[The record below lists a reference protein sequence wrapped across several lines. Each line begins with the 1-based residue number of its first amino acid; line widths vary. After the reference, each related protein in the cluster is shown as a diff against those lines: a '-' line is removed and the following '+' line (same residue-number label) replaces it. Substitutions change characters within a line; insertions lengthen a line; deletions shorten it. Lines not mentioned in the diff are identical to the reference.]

1 MNVEYRTQKDLPC
14 DKLYQ
19 LFLAVGWASKDVTTQ
34 EMIDNFNISRLY
46 SNTESANTQIQ
57 VVELPNTQLAE
68 KAKFSVIG
76 LIEIPS
82 ISILYPILSEMQ
94 DEFLKIA
101 PCRFY
106 GPNPNEIRKSLY
118 CWS

>member
-1 MNVEYRTQKDLPC
+1 MQFFFSS
-14 DKLYQ
+14 
-19 LFLAVGWASKDVTTQ
+19 FLATICLAFYVYFYFSSNKEELLSQ
-34 EMIDNFNISRLY
+34 KLIDNFNISRLY
-46 SNTESANTQIQ
+46 SNTENANTQIQ
-57 VVELPNTQLAE
+57 VIELPNTHLSE